1 MLELLSQLLSLLV
14 GQLHLY
20 LAQLFQQL
28 FLRQLHLLFVVLLL
42 PRHHKDAFLV
52 ASGVETLL
60 PLFCLARARRY
71 LRQRARGQDLA
82 LLPRLHQLRSRNF
95 EVLAVSARKPLRLP
109 NYRVRYYVTLLGEA
123 RAVVQ
128 KRLVLQRCD
137 VLFVL
142 LNFFLKDVELELFG
156 H

>member
-1 MLELLSQLLSLLV
+1 MV
-14 GQLHLY
+14 G
-20 LAQLFQQL
+20 
-28 FLRQLHLLFVVLLL
+28 
-42 PRHHKDAFLV
+42 
-52 ASGVETLL
+52 
-60 PLFCLARARRY
+60 ARWA
-71 LRQRARGQDLA
+71 G
-82 LLPRLHQLRSRNF
+82 
-95 EVLAVSARKPLRLP
+95 
-109 NYRVRYYVTLLGEA
+109 TLLGEA